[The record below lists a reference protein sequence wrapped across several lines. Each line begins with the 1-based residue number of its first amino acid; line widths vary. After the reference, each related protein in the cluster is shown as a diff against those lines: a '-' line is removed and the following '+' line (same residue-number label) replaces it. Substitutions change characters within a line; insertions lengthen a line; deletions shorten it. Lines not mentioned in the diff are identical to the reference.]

1 MPKTPRKAVRS
12 VRERR
17 FALAGNVLRT
27 SGSMYWE
34 YLGEFEDACAKLI
47 SSRWNRIEVDLM
59 DVDFMSSVYFGPLSD
74 MLLKAAKLNKT
85 VVIRA
90 TPDIG
95 WLFETIGGGKFLEL
109 DIL

>member
-1 MPKTPRKAVRS
+1 
-12 VRERR
+12 
-17 FALAGNVLRT
+17 
-27 SGSMYWE
+27 MYWE
-34 YLGEFEDACAKLI
+34 HLREFEVACAKLT
-47 SSRWNRIEVDLM
+47 SSRWTRIEVDLM
-59 DVDFMSSVYFGPLSD
+59 DADFMSSVYVGALSD

-90 TPDIG
+90 TQDIG